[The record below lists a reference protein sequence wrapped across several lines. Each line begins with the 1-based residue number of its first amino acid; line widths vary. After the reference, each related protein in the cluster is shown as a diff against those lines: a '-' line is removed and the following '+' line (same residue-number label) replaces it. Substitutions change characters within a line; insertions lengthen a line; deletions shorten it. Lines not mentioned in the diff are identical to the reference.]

1 MRNRFNNI
9 RRSCNCRNCQNRCR
23 AMDRM
28 PVNPMLANAYV
39 PYQQPEELFTPIEA
53 LENGTA
59 FPELVSP
66 YCRNQ
71 SQEIINYLRGTST
84 CREEDSNGMQ
94 R

>member
-9 RRSCNCRNCQNRCR
+9 RHSCNCRNCQNRCR
-23 AMDRM
+23 AMDKM
-28 PVNPMLANAYV
+28 PANPQLANAYV
-39 PYQQPEELFTPIEA
+39 PYQQGEEIFTPLEA

-71 SQEIINYLRGTST
+71 SQEVIKYLKGTRT
-84 CREEDSNGMQ
+84 CEECDIDGM
-94 R
+94 